1 MSQAHGHQ
9 PAFKNIGSH
18 TFDEF
23 IDMATLFHNYPAPG
37 LLIGGYMVEEA
48 RKHMPEGTLYE
59 AISETTWCLP
69 DAIQMLTPCTIGNG
83 WMNVLNLGRYA
94 MSLYDKFTGEG
105 VRVWLD
111 ITKIPEDSEILVW
124 LMKEKPKQEQDS
136 DRLRKEIG
144 CYGAD
149 ILSTIPIS
157 VPKPKLIKRSKGS
170 ITPCSACGEPYPSA
184 HGALCRACQGE
195 SPYAGHTT
203 LSVPSDIVFPVPDA
217 LKTVPADTA
226 LGKDVVHD
234 MTSIL
239 PGTSKGAA
247 FKRGD
252 TFGAGDLCRLQQ
264 MGKNNVYV
272 SDAEVGKE
280 WVHEDDCANAFAT
293 AMCGTGISTQGEPHE
308 GKVTLVA
315 ELDGLLRVNTDA
327 MKRFN
332 MCSGVMAASRNGNTI
347 VRKGTE
353 IGGTRAIPLY
363 LQRLQFEQAL
373 HSLQETPLF
382 EVRPL
387 MKARAGLL
395 ITGDEVFNGVI
406 EDKFH
411 SIIHKKLLGL
421 GGDIHRSK
429 IVPDNR
435 TAISDAAQEF
445 VQAGCNIIITT
456 AGLSVDPDDVTGQ
469 GLLDAGAHNLLYG
482 APILPGAMT
491 LVGKIGSIPLLGV
504 PACALFFKHTS
515 LDLILPRLL
524 AGIQITRE
532 ELASMGEG
540 GMCLNCANCSFPKCP
555 FGK

>member
-1 MSQAHGHQ
+1 MAQAHDLST
-9 PAFKNIGSH
+9 AFKNIGAH

-94 MSLYDKFTGEG
+94 MSLYDKHTGEG

-111 ITKIPEDSEILVW
+111 ITKIPQDSEILVW

-149 ILSTIPIS
+149 ILSCTPITI
-157 VPKPKLIKRSKGS
+157 PKPKLIKRSKGS
-170 ITPCSACGEPYPSA
+170 IIPCSSCGEPYPSA
-184 HGALCRACQGE
+184 HGAVCRACQGE
-195 SPYAGHTT
+195 SPYAGCATLTT
-203 LSVPSDIVFPVPDA
+203 PEDIVFPVPEQ
-217 LKTVPADTA
+217 LRTVPADTA
-226 LGKDVVHD
+226 IGKNAVHD
-234 MTSIL
+234 MTSIV

-264 MGKNNVYV
+264 MGKNNVYI
-272 SDAEVGKE
+272 AESEIGND
-280 WVHEDDCANAFAT
+280 WVHEDTCAKAFAK
-293 AMCGTGISTQGEPHE
+293 AMCGTGVRPKDAPHE
-308 GKVTLVA
+308 GKVTLMA
-315 ELDGLLRVNTDA
+315 DRNGLLRVNTEG

-332 MCSGVMAASRNGNTI
+332 MCAGVMAASRNGNTL
-347 VRKGTE
+347 VRKGTD
-353 IGGTRAIPLY
+353 IAGTRAIPLY
-363 LQRLQFEQAL
+363 LQRPQFEQAL
-373 HSLQETPLF
+373 QRLQEKPLF
-382 EVRPL
+382 EVLPL
-387 MKARAGLL
+387 VTAKAGVL
-395 ITGDEVFNGVI
+395 ITGDEVYNGVI

-411 SIIHKKLLGL
+411 NIIHKKLLAL
-421 GGDIHRSK
+421 GGDIQCST
-429 IVPDNR
+429 IVPDDR
-435 TAISDAAQEF
+435 TAICNAAQEF

-456 AGLSVDPDDVTGQ
+456 AGLSVDPDDVTRQ
-469 GLLDAGAHNLLYG
+469 GLIDAGAHNLLYG

-504 PACALFFKHTS
+504 PACALFFTHTS
-515 LDLILPRLL
+515 LDLLLPRLL
-524 AGIQITRE
+524 AGIEITRE
-532 ELASMGEG
+532 ELAAMGEG
-540 GMCLNCANCSFPKCP
+540 SMCMNCANCSFPKCP

>member
-1 MSQAHGHQ
+1 MTQALTQQ

-111 ITKIPEDSEILVW
+111 FDKIPEDSEIRIW
-124 LMKEKPKQEQDS
+124 LLKTKPKSEQDS
-136 DRLRKEIG
+136 DKLRREIG
-144 CYGAD
+144 EYGD
-149 ILSTIPIS
+149 SILSSAPIT
-157 VPKPKLIKRSKGS
+157 VPKPKLIKRSKGA
-170 ITPCSACGEPYPSA
+170 ITRCSACGEPYPSA
-184 HGALCRACQGE
+184 HGPLCRACQGE
-195 SPYAGHTT
+195 SPYAGSVT
-203 LSVPSDIVFPVPDA
+203 LSSDVVFPVPEQVKA
-217 LKTVPADTA
+217 VSAESA
-226 LGKDVVHD
+226 LGKDAVHD
-234 MTSIL
+234 MTSII
-239 PGTSKGAA
+239 PGDSKGAA

-252 TFGAGDLCRLQQ
+252 TFGASDLCRLQQ

-272 SDAEVGKE
+272 TESDIGKE

-293 AMCGTGISTQGEPHE
+293 AMCGTGIAPQGAPHE
-308 GKVTLVA
+308 GKVTLTA
-315 ELDGLLRVNTDA
+315 QLDGLLRINTDT

-332 MCSGVMAASRNGNTI
+332 MCTGVMAASRNGNTI

-363 LQRLQFEQAL
+363 LQRTQFEQAL
-373 HSLQETPLF
+373 HTLQEAPLF
-382 EVRPL
+382 EVHPL
-387 MKARAGLL
+387 MTAKAGLL

-421 GGDIHRSK
+421 GGDIHRST
-429 IVPDNR
+429 IVPDDR
-435 TAISDAAQEF
+435 TAICEAAQEF
-445 VQAGCNIIITT
+445 VQAGCNLIITT
-456 AGLSVDPDDVTGQ
+456 AGLSVDPDDVTRQ
-469 GLLDAGAHNLLYG
+469 GLIDAGAHNLLYG

-504 PACALFFKHTS
+504 PACALFFKNTS
-515 LDLILPRLL
+515 LDLLLPRLL

-540 GMCLNCANCSFPKCP
+540 GMCLNCTNCSFPKCP